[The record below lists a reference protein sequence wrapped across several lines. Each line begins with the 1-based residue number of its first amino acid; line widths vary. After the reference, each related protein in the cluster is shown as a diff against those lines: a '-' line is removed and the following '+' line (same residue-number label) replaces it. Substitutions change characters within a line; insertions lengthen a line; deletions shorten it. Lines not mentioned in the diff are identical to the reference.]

1 MIRVS
6 RAVEV
11 SNFGPRRDLLK
22 AGHRAFN
29 NSSWIIKLS
38 QNGSIQHRLRHST
51 EVIIARLGDELLPLQ
66 ESMNQ
71 DADPSAGSIAIRA
84 TQRRC
89 LNIARQR

>member
-11 SNFGPRRDLLK
+11 PDFSSRRDPLK
-22 AGHRAFN
+22 AGHSAFD

-38 QNGSIQHRLRHST
+38 QSGSVQHRFRHSP

-84 TQRRC
+84 TKPRY